1 MKTKYYILAF
11 CLSLAAAPAVAA
23 ETTGAVAAG
32 EDAGTVITSRS
43 LNFEQKKR
51 EAVFDGDV
59 LVVDPQIRIKSDR
72 LTVIFTEDNQVQKL
86 FAEGRVQIEQE
97 QLAAS
102 GGRADYDVAEGKVVL
117 SVNPLVRRG
126 RDMLTGETITFWR
139 DSSRILCEPN
149 ARLVL
154 HSEREALTGIMDRK

>member
-1 MKTKYYILAF
+1 MNAKSLV
-11 CLSLAAAPAVAA
+11 LPVLLLLAAGTARSATNTAA
-23 ETTGAVAAG
+23 AAAAN
-32 EDAGTVITSRS
+32 DAGTVITSRS
-43 LNFEQKKR
+43 LNFDQKSR
-51 EAVFDGDV
+51 QAVFDGDV
-59 LVVDPQIRIKSDR
+59 LVVDPQLQIKSDR
-72 LTVIFTEDNQVQKL
+72 LTVVFSEKNEVQKL
-86 FAEGRVQIEQE
+86 YAEGRVQIVQE
-97 QLAAS
+97 ELAAS

-154 HSEREALTGIMDRK
+154 HSEREALTGITARE

>member
-1 MKTKYYILAF
+1 MNAKPLILPA
-11 CLSLAAAPAVAA
+11 LMLLAAGTALSAANPAPAAA
-23 ETTGAVAAG
+23 SN
-32 EDAGTVITSRS
+32 DAGTVITSRS
-43 LNFEQKKR
+43 LNFDQKSRK
-51 EAVFDGDV
+51 AVFDGDV
-59 LVVDPQIRIKSDR
+59 LVVDPQLQIKSDR
-72 LTVIFTEDNQVQKL
+72 LTVVFSEKNEVQKL
-86 FAEGRVQIEQE
+86 YAEGRVQIVQE
-97 QLAAS
+97 ELAAS

-154 HSEREALTGIMDRK
+154 HSEREALTGIAARE